1 MKNRKRV
8 IKESLPEMKVSE
20 VRRNSEHNRDINSK
34 TIFDNA
40 ILCAQ
45 FLRDNIDVPML
56 KNVQP
61 DDIEDVSE
69 RYRPYL
75 GTEYES
81 DAVKRIRIIDN
92 ETECESVFLISLVEH
107 KSLVDYDV
115 SMQLLKYMMCIW
127 IDYGKE
133 MEEIKE
139 GITRRKSFRYPMII
153 PIVYYEGK
161 AEWTADVHLKERIS
175 GGNFLDKFIP
185 DFQYEVVRVHNYSN
199 EELLARG
206 DEMSLIMLINKI
218 QDAGDLAIFNQLPR
232 HDVERIIK
240 DSPGSII
247 DILISVI
254 ENLCTKIGATEEETK
269 QCVRKVRER
278 KMGYLF
284 ENMEKMNI
292 QEERRNTAEAVHKL
306 EEATQKLDETI
317 HRLDETTQKLNETEK
332 KAYEI
337 AEKGIRTLI
346 EVCQEMGMSRKET
359 CIKVMEK
366 FKSEL
371 TGTEIKT
378 EVEIK
383 KIAEE
388 KINNYWK

>member
-1 MKNRKRV
+1 MKNRKKA
-8 IKESLPEMKVSE
+8 IKESIPERKVSE
-20 VRRNSEHNRDINSK
+20 AQRNSDHNRDINSK

-45 FLRDNIDVPML
+45 FLRDNIDVPVL

-81 DAVKRIRIIDN
+81 DVVKKIRIIDN
-92 ETECESVFLISLVEH
+92 EKECEPVFLISLVEH

-127 IDYGKE
+127 IEYGKE

-161 AEWTADVHLKERIS
+161 AEWTADIHLKDRIS
-175 GGNFLDKFIP
+175 GGKFFDKFVP

-218 QDAGDLAIFNQLPR
+218 QDTEDLAKFNQLPR
-232 HDVERIIK
+232 CEVERIVK

-247 DILISVI
+247 DILVSVI
-254 ENLCTKIGATEEETK
+254 ENLCIKIGATEEETK

-292 QEERRNTAEAVHKL
+292 QEERRNTAEAVQKLDEATHKL
-306 EEATQKLDETI
+306 EETTQKLDEA
-317 HRLDETTQKLNETEK
+317 EK

-346 EVCQEMGMSRKET
+346 EVCQEMGLSKKET

-366 FKSEL
+366 FKPEL
-371 TGTEIKT
+371 TGTKIKT

>member
-8 IKESLPEMKVSE
+8 IRESSSEREVSKT
-20 VRRNSEHNRDINSK
+20 RRNGKHNRDINSK

-45 FLRDNIDVPML
+45 FLRDNIDVPVL

-81 DAVKRIRIIDN
+81 DAVKRIRIIDK
-92 ETECESVFLISLVEH
+92 EKKCEPVFLISLVEH

-133 MEEIKE
+133 MEEMKE

-161 AEWTADVHLKERIS
+161 AEWTADIHLKDRIS
-175 GGNFLDKFIP
+175 GGKLLDKFIP
-185 DFQYEVVRVHNYSN
+185 DFQYEVVRVQSYSD

-206 DEMSLIMLINKI
+206 NEMSLIMLINKI
-218 QDAGDLAIFNQLPR
+218 QDAEDLAKFNQLPR
-232 HDVERIIK
+232 HEVESIIK

-247 DILISVI
+247 DILVSVI
-254 ENLCTKIGATEEETK
+254 ENLCIKIGATEKETK
-269 QCVRKVRER
+269 QCVQKVRER

-292 QEERRNTAEAVHKL
+292 QEERRNTAEAVQKL
-306 EEATQKLDETI
+306 KEATQKLDEAT
-317 HRLDETTQKLNETEK
+317 HELDEAKK
-332 KAYEI
+332 KASEI

-346 EVCQEMGMSRKET
+346 EVCQEMGMSKKET
-359 CIKVMEK
+359 CIKVVEK
-366 FKSEL
+366 FKTEL
-371 TGTEIKT
+371 IGTDIKT
-378 EVEIK
+378 EVEIE

-388 KINNYWK
+388 KVSKYWK

>member
-20 VRRNSEHNRDINSK
+20 VRRNNEHNRDINSK

-232 HDVERIIK
+232 HDVERIVK

-247 DILISVI
+247 DILVSVI

-292 QEERRNTAEAVHKL
+292 QEERRNTAEAVQKLDEATHKL
-306 EEATQKLDETI
+306 EETTQKLDEA
-317 HRLDETTQKLNETEK
+317 EK

-346 EVCQEMGMSRKET
+346 EVCQEMGLSKKET

-366 FKSEL
+366 FKPEL